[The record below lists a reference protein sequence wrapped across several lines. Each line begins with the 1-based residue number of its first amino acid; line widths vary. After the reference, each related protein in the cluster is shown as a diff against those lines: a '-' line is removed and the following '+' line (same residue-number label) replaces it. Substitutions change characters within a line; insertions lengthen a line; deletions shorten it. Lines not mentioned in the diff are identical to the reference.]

1 MTHQEFEILFTE
13 GLYKIPKPLAIA
25 LDRPWHTLSGK
36 EIEFLSKIATSV
48 RLSLARIQIID
59 SQYPPFENWMDKPD
73 KMVGF
78 GIAMQGAGLY
88 ELATIPPTRLVLAD
102 SLPQLMEQESLKKK
116 LWIALQ
122 QLIAS

>member
-1 MTHQEFEILFTE
+1 MT
-13 GLYKIPKPLAIA
+13 IA
-25 LDRPWHTLSGK
+25 LDRPWHTFSGK
-36 EIEFLSKIATSV
+36 EIEFLSKIAASV
-48 RLSLARIQIID
+48 NLSLAHIQIID

-78 GIAMQGAGLY
+78 GITIHGTGRY

-102 SLPQLMEQESLKKK
+102 ALPQLMEQEGLKKK

-122 QLIAS
+122 QLIAN